1 MKVQFKRNNGGKILM
16 SDIFNWEYIPYKI
29 GDVINIQGLI
39 YRKYINGD
47 TVDDDLVCDNLV
59 KVRDPEWDGL
69 YEVIGIIHNIDMEY
83 ILSQNY
89 TYKSAIIEI
98 IKI

>member
-16 SDIFNWEYIPYKI
+16 SDIFNCEYIPYRI
-29 GDVINIQGLI
+29 GDVINIRGLI
-39 YRKYINGD
+39 CRKYTNGD
-47 TVDDDLVCDNLV
+47 TVDNDLVCDDLV

-69 YEVIGIIHNIDMEY
+69 YEVIGIVHNIDMEY